1 MEQLSFFPVAEE
13 FLNNTR
19 FYYLKQFDGEA
30 YFYNYSTKTYD
41 RAELLKKHFLAEE
54 LEPYLSP
61 ENTLVVKYTIEE
73 ADSTGVS
80 SLLPV
85 LMVTGRVR

>member
-1 MEQLSFFPVAEE
+1 MYGTEPVVVEYFLGEDIQVEQLSFFPVAEE

-61 ENTLVVKYTIEE
+61 ENTLVKAAQNT
-73 ADSTGVS
+73 
-80 SLLPV
+80 
-85 LMVTGRVR
+85 